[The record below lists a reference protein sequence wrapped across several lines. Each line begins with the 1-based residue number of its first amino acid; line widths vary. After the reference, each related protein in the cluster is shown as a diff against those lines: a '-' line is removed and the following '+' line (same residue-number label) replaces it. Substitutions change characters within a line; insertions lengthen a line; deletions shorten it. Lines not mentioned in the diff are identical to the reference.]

1 MLQLLLTYQLRF
13 AQRFFEKD
21 RTAKLLT
28 VIGFFAAFF
37 VLIAIVYES
46 FYFGF
51 KYIARDIYFRE
62 AITIYIVEL
71 FFLVSFIL
79 IYASALMSGL
89 FSMFRSTRDVVI
101 LASPQ
106 YGLKLSLVFVRMF
119 LSSLWPLLA
128 IILPALVAFHQIFAL
143 PLLGLALST
152 VSAIAM
158 IGVANM
164 FAIVTLLL
172 VGVILDVLNFFTL
185 SRVIAVS
192 IALFATL
199 ILLVWGRFRS
209 LNLVDFFQAR
219 LLTNAL
225 PDLTPILAQFTLFPS
240 HFSALT
246 VFYSQLGQYTNALLA
261 VLYTVSVFLLFTISF
276 FSLKKEYLGLWQRG
290 QEGVLR
296 TAVHRSPFFVSML
309 RVSSPARAMLAKEV
323 ITFVRNGRGMLWVGF
338 ILLIWLFQSASSRI
352 LSHGLAADRVGSGD
366 VPSAVSSL
374 QVAVILYFVAMFV
387 LRFAFPSF
395 SAEQKSIWAIRSSPV
410 NMNSVYG
417 VKLLFFTLLF
427 SSIACIFTIGSALS
441 LGLILPLGAPLL
453 FVVLLGTF
461 FLTTFGLSLGALFP
475 NTETDDPERLSTTLP
490 GIGFIFGAICYGL
503 FAAFAL
509 RRYLEIN
516 DLLTFTLFVTLSLL
530 LSLLLVSRVHR
541 GFHNQHRLLI

>member
-1 MLQLLLTYQLRF
+1 MLSLLFTYQMRF
-13 AQRFFEKD
+13 ARRFFEKD

-28 VIGFFAAFF
+28 VVGFFVAFL
-37 VLIAIVYES
+37 VLVAIVYES

-51 KYIARDIYFRE
+51 KYIAKDIYFRE

-106 YGLKLSLVFVRMF
+106 YGLKLSLVFIRMF
-119 LSSLWPLLA
+119 FSSLWPLLA
-128 IILPALVAFHQIFAL
+128 IILPALVAFHQIFGL
-143 PLLGLALST
+143 PLIGLFLST
-152 VSAIAM
+152 ISSIAM

-172 VGVILDVLNFFTL
+172 VGVILDVINFFTL
-185 SRVIAVS
+185 QRVITVS
-192 IALFATL
+192 IALFAGL
-199 ILLVWGRFRS
+199 VLLVWGRFRT

-219 LLTNAL
+219 MLTNEL
-225 PDLTPILAQFTLFPS
+225 PDLAPILAQFTLFPS

-246 VFYSQLGQYTNALLA
+246 VFYAQIGQYSNAVFAL
-261 VLYTVSVFLLFTISF
+261 LYTVAIFLLFTISF

-290 QEGVLR
+290 QEGMLHMSSHLSLLSTAMLR
-296 TAVHRSPFFVSML
+296 TPSPV
-309 RVSSPARAMLAKEV
+309 RAMLAKEA
-323 ITFVRNGRGMLWVGF
+323 ITFLRNGRGMLWVGF

-352 LSHGLAADRVGSGD
+352 LSHGLATDRIMNGD

-374 QVAVILYFVAMFV
+374 QVSVILYFVAMFV

-395 SAEQKSIWAIRSSPV
+395 SAEQKSMWAIRSSPV
-410 NMNSVYG
+410 NMDSVYA

-427 SSIACIFTIGSALS
+427 SLIAVTFTVGSALS
-441 LGLILPLGAPLL
+441 LGLILPLSIPLI

-461 FLTTFGLSLGALFP
+461 SLTTFGLSLGALFP

-490 GIGFIFGAICYGL
+490 GIGFIIGAICYGL
-503 FAAFAL
+503 FAAIAL

-516 DLLTFTLFVTLSLL
+516 DLLTFSVFITFSLLATLF
-530 LSLLLVSRVHR
+530 LVSRVHR
-541 GFHNQHRLLI
+541 IFHNSNALLV